1 MKPST
6 SVKCQPANRP
16 ARKGRGRLHGV
27 LFLVLLGGCAPGS
40 RDAASV
46 EDSGLREQLL
56 SRVARDQAVR
66 DTFAMQLR
74 ETGTLTPELIASMRA
89 VDSANLAWLKPQ
101 ILRAG
106 FPTTAQVGREGVLA
120 AALLVQHADADP
132 GFQAAVLPMLEA
144 AHKVGIVSGQEVAM
158 LTDRVAKAQGRPQ
171 RFGTQTTIADGRVV
185 IDPIADSAQ
194 VDARQAAMGLPPLT
208 EYKRV
213 LDSAYARPQA
223 P

>member
-1 MKPST
+1 MT
-6 SVKCQPANRP
+6 L
-16 ARKGRGRLHGV
+16 GRG
-27 LFLVLLGGCAPGS
+27 FLLIVLLSGCSPSSRNAP
-40 RDAASV
+40 SV
-46 EDSGLREQLL
+46 EDTGLRDQLL
-56 SRVARDQAVR
+56 ARVAQDQAVR

-74 ETGTLTPELIASMRA
+74 ETGTLTRELIASMQA

-101 ILRAG
+101 IQRTG
-106 FPTTAQVGREGVLA
+106 FPTAAQVGREGVAA

-132 GFQAAVLPMLEA
+132 SFQAAVLPLLEA
-144 AHKVGIVSGQEVAM
+144 AFKAGVVSGQEVAM

-194 VDARQAAMGLPPLT
+194 VDARRAAMGLPPLA

-213 LDSAYARPQA
+213 LDSAYARPQT

>member
-1 MKPST
+1 MP
-6 SVKCQPANRP
+6 
-16 ARKGRGRLHGV
+16 GV
-27 LFLVLLGGCAPGS
+27 HHAGGQVMRRCGFLLIVLLGGCTPGP
-40 RDAASV
+40 RDAPSV
-46 EDSGLREQLL
+46 EDRALRDQFL
-56 SRVARDQAVR
+56 SRVDRDQAVR

-144 AHKVGIVSGQEVAM
+144 RYKAGIVSGQEVAM

-171 RFGTQTTIADGRVV
+171 RFGTQTTIADGQVV
-185 IDPIADSAQ
+185 IDPIEDSAH
-194 VDARQAAMGLPPLT
+194 VDARRAAMGLPPLA

-213 LDSAYARPQA
+213 LDSAYARPQG